1 MRDQAADVRPP
12 AERHLARCLFSL
24 RRISRRQSYTGLHAT
39 VYGVIELTEIDSD
52 LDLVLVGDIFLDD
65 QLLPTTHKYFLY
77 LERSN

>member
-12 AERHLARCLFSL
+12 AECHLERCLFSL

-52 LDLVLVGDIFLDD
+52 LDLVKFVTSFWTTNYSRH
-65 QLLPTTHKYFLY
+65 PTNTSYT
-77 LERSN
+77 